1 MDRPALEGLKK
12 LNPPV
17 PDSWL
22 FVFAGDSSLR
32 VYFRTIINIRL
43 ATPKI

>member
-17 PDSWL
+17 LDSWL
-22 FVFAGDSSLR
+22 FIFAGDSSLR
-32 VYFRTIINIRL
+32 DSFPQKISISNI
-43 ATPKI
+43 TFD